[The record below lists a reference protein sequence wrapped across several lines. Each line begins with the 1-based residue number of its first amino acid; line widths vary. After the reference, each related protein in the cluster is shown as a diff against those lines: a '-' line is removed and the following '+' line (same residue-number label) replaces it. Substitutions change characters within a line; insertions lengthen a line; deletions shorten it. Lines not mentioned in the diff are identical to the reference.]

1 MRYLL
6 LLSSLLFVSACS
18 DDDDDNVTTPPPP
31 PPAPEFSAT
40 QTYELTLSAKQ
51 EVPMND
57 SMQSAAAT
65 VELDENLMQFR
76 ASLDVSDVEGF
87 SAAHI
92 HDGDIGENGDVAF
105 TFSAASEG
113 MLEVAITDLSEDL
126 VSDLMDG
133 DWYINVHTDAYPDGE
148 LRAQIVPDTIS
159 IITFKLS
166 GEQQVPANDSAG
178 LGYGYAAFDSTN
190 NELALRAVTMG
201 VDDATA
207 AHIHTGRIG
216 SNGEVLVVLEQDDE
230 VMTDWVAP
238 EGTQIDADTLAV
250 LLSGGHYVNV
260 HTPDFPDGEIR
271 GQILTDNFVVATFPL
286 SGAQEV
292 PAVETMASGDGYALV
307 NTDDYGVELKVNTTG
322 VDDASAAHIHTGRL
336 GTNGEVLVAL
346 EQSLDDAGTWMA
358 PEGTQIDAD
367 IFAVLA
373 SGGHYVNVHT
383 PANAG
388 GELRGQILTSN
399 YALATF
405 ALSGAQEVPAVSTSA
420 SGSGYALVNTSD
432 YSTEVRVVTEGVDDA
447 TAAHIHTGRV
457 GTNGEVFVAL
467 EQSMDDAG
475 VWMTPEGTQ
484 IDADIFAVL
493 ASGGHYVN
501 VHTPANTGGE
511 IRGQILTSNYALATF
526 ALSGAQEV
534 PAVSTSAS
542 GSGYALVNT
551 SDYSTEVRVVTEGV
565 DDATAAHIHT
575 GRVGTNGEVFVALEQ
590 SMEDAGVWMTPEG
603 TQIDADIF
611 AVLAS
616 GGHYV
621 NVHTPANTGG
631 ELRGQILTDNYVL
644 VAFPL
649 SGDQQVPMVT
659 TDAFGDGYALVN
671 TDDYGVELQVL
682 TNGVSDATMAH
693 IHTGNLGENG
703 PVLVALEQDM
713 ENANRWMAPAETAI
727 TAEIFAILAS
737 GGHYV
742 NIHTPAFPDGEIRG
756 QIQ

>member
-133 DWYINVHTDAYPDGE
+133 DWYINVHTDAYPGGE
-148 LRAQIVPDTIS
+148 LRAQIVPDTTS

-292 PAVETMASGDGYALV
+292 PAVETMAAGDGYALV

-322 VDDASAAHIHTGRL
+322 VDDASAAHIHTGRV

-346 EQSLDDAGTWMA
+346 EQSLDDASTWMA
-358 PEGTQIDAD
+358 PEGTQINADIFAVLASGGHYVNVHTPANAGGELRGQILTSNFALATFALSGAQEVPAVSTTATGSGYALVNTSDYSTEVRVVTEGVDDATAAHIHTGRVGTNGEVFVALEQSIDDAGVWMTPEGTQIDAD

-383 PANAG
+383 PANTG

-447 TAAHIHTGRV
+447 TAAHIHTGRI
-457 GTNGEVFVAL
+457 GTNGEVFVTL

-484 IDADIFAVL
+484 IDADIF
-493 ASGGHYVN
+493 
-501 VHTPANTGGE
+501 T
-511 IRGQILTSNYALATF
+511 
-526 ALSGAQEV
+526 
-534 PAVSTSAS
+534 
-542 GSGYALVNT
+542 
-551 SDYSTEVRVVTEGV
+551 
-565 DDATAAHIHT
+565 
-575 GRVGTNGEVFVALEQ
+575 
-590 SMEDAGVWMTPEG
+590 
-603 TQIDADIF
+603 
-611 AVLAS
+611 VLAS

-671 TDDYGVELQVL
+671 TNDYGVELQVL
-682 TNGVSDATMAH
+682 TSGVSDATMAH

-713 ENANRWMAPAETAI
+713 ENANRWMAPAEAAI

-742 NIHTPAFPDGEIRG
+742 NIHTPAFPNGEIRG

>member
-113 MLEVAITDLSEDL
+113 MLEVTITDLSEDL

-148 LRAQIVPDTIS
+148 LRAQIVPDTTS

-178 LGYGYAAFDSTN
+178 LSYGYAAFDSTN

-292 PAVETMASGDGYALV
+292 PAVETMAAGDGYALV
-307 NTDDYGVELKVNTTG
+307 NTDDYGVELKVNTT
-322 VDDASAAHIHTGRL
+322 
-336 GTNGEVLVAL
+336 
-346 EQSLDDAGTWMA
+346 
-358 PEGTQIDAD
+358 
-367 IFAVLA
+367 
-373 SGGHYVNVHT
+373 
-383 PANAG
+383 
-388 GELRGQILTSN
+388 
-399 YALATF
+399 
-405 ALSGAQEVPAVSTSA
+405 
-420 SGSGYALVNTSD
+420 
-432 YSTEVRVVTEGVDDA
+432 GVDDA

-511 IRGQILTSNYALATF
+511 LRGQILTSNYALATF

-551 SDYSTEVRVVTEGV
+551 SDYSTEIRVVTEGV
-565 DDATAAHIHT
+565 DDATAAHVHT

-590 SMEDAGVWMTPEG
+590 SMDDAGVWMTPEG

-649 SGDQQVPMVT
+649 SGAQQVPMVT

-671 TDDYGVELQVL
+671 TNDYGVELQVL
-682 TNGVSDATMAH
+682 TSGVSDATMAH

-713 ENANRWMAPAETAI
+713 ENANRWMAPADTAI
-727 TAEIFAILAS
+727 TADIFAILAS

-742 NIHTPAFPDGEIRG
+742 NIHTPAFPNGEIRG